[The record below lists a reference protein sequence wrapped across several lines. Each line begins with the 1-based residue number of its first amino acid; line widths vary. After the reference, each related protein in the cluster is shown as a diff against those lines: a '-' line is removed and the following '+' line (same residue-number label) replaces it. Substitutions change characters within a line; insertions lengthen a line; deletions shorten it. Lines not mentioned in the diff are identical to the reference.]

1 METYVHLFWECPRIQ
16 TIWKQIANVIS
27 VRTKEKVD
35 LDKTVFMLGLF
46 PSELCIMNVI
56 TIIVK
61 HYIYHAKNFHQH
73 INATTAWLKIL
84 YHRDIA
90 EAIATKH
97 GKIEEYNKLW
107 LPLVEEEFPF
117 VID

>member
-1 METYVHLFWECPRIQ
+1 
-16 TIWKQIANVIS
+16 
-27 VRTKEKVD
+27 
-35 LDKTVFMLGLF
+35 MLGLF
-46 PSELCIMNVI
+46 PSELRIMNVI

-61 HYIYHAKNFHQH
+61 HYIYHARIFHQH

-90 EAIATKH
+90 DAIVIKH
-97 GKIEEYNKLW
+97 GKIEEYKLW
-107 LPLVEEEFPF
+107 LPLVEEEYPF